1 MYRKTLI
8 IIALITFFV
17 TFGNGMS
24 FRRVVEIED
33 DAVTRAI
40 GFDTDQDGR
49 QNLVF
54 SSRNTIFYNLFWE
67 HIGFDRHFLEDSAS
81 GELLCDI
88 GFLDAD
94 SLVDMICNRRGTP
107 FPMQVFESP
116 TVNSHPTNIVWQDSG
131 FMMINCASITD
142 LDQDGIKEFLFSY
155 SGGWVHVYENTG
167 DNQYSLV
174 WVDTLNKAADFIE
187 GDFDQ
192 DGRIDF
198 VTGYAGGGPGGRVS
212 VWECVGDNNYQHV
225 FHDTLVGGENNYDV
239 FAANDMDGNGKP
251 EFLFTSVYFFSGTA
265 HLFCYETIGDN
276 NYEYFLI
283 DSVTGLPLNAGEG
296 LSSCGDIDADGI
308 EEIVWSSLNQW
319 HIYKATGIQQYQRIF
334 SSTWTQHDATNISIY
349 DLNEN
354 GYPEIIESWYQNA
367 IPLLN
372 GIIIWEIE
380 GVRLH
385 QPNGGETLQ
394 VGSQYP
400 ITWEKFDP
408 PGADSFSLFVS
419 FNNGI
424 DYNPITT
431 VPQPNDTMYLWAVP
445 DSVSDSCKI
454 MIWAYGPPRSGEQ
467 EPRGTAW
474 DFSDSVFTIAP
485 QGVAELRRK
494 VPSEFSLK
502 ISQNPVLNKNLKI
515 QYTVPRQSNVRLVIY
530 NILGQVE
537 EVLIDEKSDAGMY
550 EFDVD
555 DLQNGI
561 YFVQLQTP
569 NFKETKKV
577 ILLR

>member
-1 MYRKTLI
+1 MCRKIAISIVICLVTL
-8 IIALITFFV
+8 
-17 TFGNGMS
+17 GNSIS
-24 FRRVVEIED
+24 FRRVAEIPY
-33 DAVTRAI
+33 AAWYKPLV
-40 GFDTDQDGR
+40 FDTDQDGK
-49 QNLVF
+49 QNLIICKGTPSPF
-54 SSRNTIFYNLFWE
+54 AIRFWE
-67 HIGFDRHFLEDSAS
+67 HANYDRYFLEDSAVP
-81 GELLCDI
+81 LPLCDI
-88 GFLDAD
+88 GFLDTD
-94 SLVDMICNRRGTP
+94 SLVDMVANLNGTGE
-107 FPMQVFESP
+107 MYVYESP
-116 TVNSHPTNIVWQDSG
+116 TQNSHPTNVVWQDTG
-131 FMMINCASITD
+131 LWNCCLAAITD
-142 LDQDGIKEFLFSY
+142 LDQDGLREILVSDIPHTY
-155 SGGWVHVYENTG
+155 VYENMG
-167 DNQYSLV
+167 DNQYSVV
-174 WVDTLNKAADFIE
+174 WDDSVNCSVVFVND
-187 GDFDQ
+187 DFDL
-192 DGRIDF
+192 DNRIEF
-198 VTGYAGGGPGGRVS
+198 ASSNYSIGQVL
-212 VWECVGDNNYQHV
+212 VWECIGDNDYQLVFSDTLPWPNNSDIFSGNDMDGNSKPEFLFVSVHYFLGITWLYLYEAVGDNNYD
-225 FHDTLVGGENNYDV
+225 FFLVDSITGIPGAMLKNYS
-239 FAANDMDGNGKP
+239 
-251 EFLFTSVYFFSGTA
+251 T
-265 HLFCYETIGDN
+265 
-276 NYEYFLI
+276 
-283 DSVTGLPLNAGEG
+283 
-296 LSSCGDIDADGI
+296 CGDIDADGA
-308 EEIVWSSLNQW
+308 EEIIWSTFNQW
-319 HIYKATGIQQYQRIF
+319 HVYKASGIQQYQKIY
-334 SSTWTQHDATNISIY
+334 SSTWTLHDGAIMSVY

-354 GYPEIIESWYQNA
+354 GYPEIIESWEENT
-367 IPLLN
+367 IPYLE

-419 FNNGI
+419 FNNGV

-431 VPQPNDTMYLWAVP
+431 IPQPNDTMHLWTVP

-485 QGVAELRRK
+485 QGVEELKIK

-537 EVLIDEKSDAGMY
+537 EVLIDKKSDAGMY

-555 DLQNGI
+555 DLQSGI

-569 NFKETKKV
+569 DFKETKKV